1 MATVLETRDLKK
13 HSRMGASTVR
23 ALDGV
28 SLTVEQTTCWPAVI
42 PPTAQRNSIRCRRYD
57 MIDTNTKEMGGSR
70 TVPALIALL
79 AILVAHPIAQTHQHG
94 AAAPAAVG
102 RPMTGL
108 GTHHHKIATT
118 SAEAQR
124 LFDQGLVLVYGFN
137 HGQAIRLFQRAAELD
152 PRAPMPL
159 WGIALAHGPNINDF
173 EMDRERARTADE
185 YAKKAVALTS
195 SAHPRERAYVE
206 ALSSRYSSDPNADLK
221 KLQVDYKDAM
231 AALAKA
237 YPSDLDAQVLYAE
250 SLMNLRPWQL
260 WSRDGRPS
268 DVTPEV
274 VRVLES
280 VLRRAPLHPGAN
292 HYYIHT
298 MEASPEPR
306 KALAAAKRLETLV
319 PAAGH
324 LVHMPAH
331 IYARTGR
338 FVASANSN
346 ASAAAVDERF
356 MQRTGTRGGMYPLMY
371 YNHNVH
377 FESYAAAMAGHYA
390 RAKRTADKLTANVT
404 PFIADMPMIE
414 GFVPQ
419 QYYVLLRFSKWD
431 DLLALPPP
439 AAALQLTTV
448 MWRYARGV
456 ARAAKADVTGA
467 RTEQQAFTELAGKI
481 PAETP
486 VGVLN
491 TAGQM
496 FAVARAV
503 LEARIAAAAGDK
515 ARAIEQYRIA
525 VAAEDVL
532 AYDEPPTWY
541 YPVRES
547 LGAALLSAGNAVAAE
562 QVFREDLKYNPGN
575 GRSLFGLWKALE
587 AQGKKTEAARAG
599 AQFRRT
605 WAAADVKLRIEDL

>member
-1 MATVLETRDLKK
+1 
-13 HSRMGASTVR
+13 
-23 ALDGV
+23 
-28 SLTVEQTTCWPAVI
+28 
-42 PPTAQRNSIRCRRYD
+42 

-70 TVPALIALL
+70 TAPTLIALL
-79 AILVAHPIAQTHQHG
+79 AILGAHPIAQTHQHG
-94 AAAPAAVG
+94 PAAPSAPV

-173 EMDRERARTADE
+173 EMDRERAKTADE
-185 YAKKAVALTS
+185 YAKKALALTS
-195 SAHPRERAYVE
+195 SANPRERAYVE
-206 ALSSRYSSDPNADLK
+206 ALSKRYSSDPSADLK

-231 AALAKA
+231 AAVAKT

-250 SLMNLRPWQL
+250 SLMDLRPWQL
-260 WSRDGRPS
+260 WSRDGRPA
-268 DVTPEV
+268 DVTLEV

-280 VLRRAPLHPGAN
+280 VLKRAPLHPGAN

-298 MEASPEPR
+298 MEASPEPE

-377 FESYAAAMAGHYA
+377 FESYAAAMAGQFA
-390 RAKRTADKLTANVT
+390 RAKRTADKLTTNVT
-404 PFIADMPMIE
+404 PFIADMPMLE
-414 GFVPQ
+414 GFIPQ
-419 QYYVLLRFSKWD
+419 HYYVLLRFAKWD
-431 DLLALPPP
+431 AVLALPAP
-439 AAALQLTTV
+439 AASQPLTTA
-448 MWRYARGV
+448 MWRYARG
-456 ARAAKADVTGA
+456 AAAAATGDVTSA
-467 RTEQQAFTELAGKI
+467 RTEQREFVLAVGKI

-491 TAGQM
+491 TAGQL
-496 FAVARAV
+496 FAVARSV
-503 LEARIAAAAGDK
+503 LEGRIAAAAGDK
-515 ARAIEQYRIA
+515 TAAIQQYRLA
-525 VAAEDVL
+525 VAAEDLL

-541 YPVRES
+541 YPVRET
-547 LGAALLSAGNAVAAE
+547 LGAALLAAGKAAEAE
-562 QVFREDLKYNPGN
+562 QVFRDDLKYNPGN
-575 GRSLFGLWKALE
+575 GRSLFGVWKALE
-587 AQGKKTEAARAG
+587 AQGMKAG
-599 AQFRRT
+599 AASAGAEFRRV
-605 WAAADVKLRIEDL
+605 WSVADVPLRIEDL